1 MGRSN
6 AVELGAAGTAAV
18 PRAAA
23 GNGSSSI
30 RGGNNDRA
38 VGRWR
43 ILHKDQQTLAG
54 VSSNEPGHRFGRHTR
69 KMLKRMVH
77 LQLFAVLLTSC
88 VSGKYN
94 LAVQTRS
101 NVSRCIPCPDASSP
115 VRVSRPRGNAS
126 RPRNTSRPSNISNDR
141 RGQPSSSAMSTVRG
155 SPIRRQCS
163 CCTAATEWN
172 ENRQITAT
180 SGANKKKS
188 QKKMKEMIHTSAVT
202 IARTTINISSL

>member
-1 MGRSN
+1 MCC
-6 AVELGAAGTAAV
+6 VHC
-18 PRAAA
+18 
-23 GNGSSSI
+23 SSDQPSDSTHS
-30 RGGNNDRA
+30 R
-38 VGRWR
+38 VGR
-43 ILHKDQQTLAG
+43 
-54 VSSNEPGHRFGRHTR
+54 
-69 KMLKRMVH
+69 KMNQFCSVCQVYICDNCWEQFH
-77 LQLFAVLLTSC
+77 NSPVLDLPPC

-126 RPRNTSRPSNISNDR
+126 RPRNTSRPRNISNDR
-141 RGQPSSSAMSTVRG
+141 RGQPSSSAMSTLRG

-163 CCTAATEWN
+163 CCTAATECN